1 MMYMSNPI
9 QSQKQDEFYPDCSVI
24 QVNDK
29 FYRIPNVVL
38 QYIESLDNQITTL
51 YQDMAGES
59 L

>member
-1 MMYMSNPI
+1 MSNPI